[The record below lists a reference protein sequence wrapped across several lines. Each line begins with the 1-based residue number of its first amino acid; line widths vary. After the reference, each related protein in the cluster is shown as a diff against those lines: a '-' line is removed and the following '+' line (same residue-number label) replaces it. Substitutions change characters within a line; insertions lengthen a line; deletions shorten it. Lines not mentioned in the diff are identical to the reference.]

1 MHCEIIY
8 TARFDSPVGNFR
20 VASTERGLVYV
31 QLPNPAGR
39 GFSGWRLRC
48 MPEAECRDGYEPN
61 RVAVMQILEYL
72 KGKRT
77 EFELELDPQGTPFQ
91 LDVWNAL
98 CEIPYGEVRTY
109 SEIAKVI
116 GRPRAVRAVG
126 TANGSNPL
134 SLVVPCHRVV
144 AAGGKLGGY
153 GGGLPLK
160 KKLLAMESETQPCA
174 GRLL

>member
-8 TARFDSPVGNFR
+8 TTRFDSPVGNFR
-20 VASTERGLVYV
+20 VASTDRGLAYV
-31 QLPNPAGR
+31 QLPNAAGR
-39 GFSGWRLRC
+39 GFSGWQIRC
-48 MPEAECRDGYEPN
+48 MPEAECREGYEQN
-61 RVAVMQILEYL
+61 RRAVKQILEYL

-77 EFELELDPQGTPFQ
+77 EFDLELDLQGTPFQ
-91 LDVWNAL
+91 LDTWYAL

-109 SEIAKVI
+109 SEIARAI
-116 GRPRAVRAVG
+116 GRPKAVRAVG

-134 SLVVPCHRVV
+134 SLIVPCHRVV

-160 KKLLAMESETQPCA
+160 KKLLVMESETQPCR